1 MANPNIVNV
10 VSIYGKTKL
19 LNCIA
24 NGTSNFS
31 DIVPSDTVAKINT
44 ILACNVGTTAA
55 TFSLSI
61 VGTPSITA
69 HLIKDVII
77 PAGATLSLLES
88 AVYLEDTSYFSA
100 VVADAN
106 VDLVLSYESIS
117 STSGAS

>member
-19 LNCIA
+19 VNCTAGGIGTFSDVA
-24 NGTSNFS
+24 TSN
-31 DIVPSDTVAKINT
+31 TVAKINT
-44 ILACNVGTTAA
+44 ILACNVGTAAA

-61 VGTPSITA
+61 ADIPTTSA
-69 HLIKDVII
+69 HLVKDVTI
-77 PAGATLSLLES
+77 PVGATLSLLES
-88 AVYLEDTSYFSA
+88 ALYLEDTSFFVWGA
-100 VVADAN
+100 TGAA